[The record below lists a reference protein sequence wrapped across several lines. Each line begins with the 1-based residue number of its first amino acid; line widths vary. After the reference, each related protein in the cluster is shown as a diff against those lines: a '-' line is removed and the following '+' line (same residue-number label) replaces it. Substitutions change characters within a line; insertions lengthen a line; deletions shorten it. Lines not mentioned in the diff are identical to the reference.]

1 MGIMHRN
8 IKPDS
13 LVPYIESRS
22 HNESYS
28 SSSINSESNSSSSY
42 SKSSKT
48 DNNNHDS
55 NKFSN
60 IKLIDLSLSKF
71 ININEKIKEPY
82 GTVGYTSPE
91 MLLEQSYDFKID
103 EWSIGILTYLLL
115 CGKLPFSDEH
125 SEREVARQTIHEKL
139 SFTQPIW
146 EKKSIE
152 AKDFVNRLLNKDPKK
167 RMSVKEALVHPW
179 IQNHFPSAVEERLKK
194 NYNHEG
200 EIIEFE
206 KFSSFINNK

>member
-1 MGIMHRN
+1 MYKRGI
-8 IKPDS
+8 DS
-13 LVPYIESRS
+13 S
-22 HNESYS
+22 
-28 SSSINSESNSSSSY
+28 
-42 SKSSKT
+42 
-48 DNNNHDS
+48 
-55 NKFSN
+55 
-60 IKLIDLSLSKF
+60 IKLIDFSLSKYL
-71 ININEKIKEPY
+71 NNNEKTKEPY
-82 GTVGYTSPE
+82 GTVGYSSPE
-91 MLLEQSYDFKID
+91 MLLDLPYDSKID